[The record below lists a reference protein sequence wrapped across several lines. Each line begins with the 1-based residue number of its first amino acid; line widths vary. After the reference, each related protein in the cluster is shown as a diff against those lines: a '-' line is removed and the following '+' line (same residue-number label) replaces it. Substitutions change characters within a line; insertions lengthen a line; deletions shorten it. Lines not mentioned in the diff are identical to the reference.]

1 MLFGI
6 QILYIA
12 NTVMHIKKKKDVI
25 SLHFSV
31 VNIKLQKKLL
41 DHLIMKYQISIIVN
55 IIYKKKKIK
64 G

>member
-12 NTVMHIKKKKDVI
+12 NTVMHIKKKKKGVI

-55 IIYKKKKIK
+55 IIYKKKNK
-64 G
+64 

>member
-55 IIYKKKKIK
+55 IIYKKKNK
-64 G
+64 